1 MKGNYALNLND
12 TIKVKL
18 TDHGKDIYYHRFD
31 NLIETGVKFTPK
43 MPKVDA
49 DGYTKFQLWDFIQ
62 LYGQHIDMIKPN
74 VIEPINI
81 VIDGKNLKEFDG
93 KGGIK

>member
-1 MKGNYALNLND
+1 MDGNYALNLND

-31 NLIETGVKFTPK
+31 NLIETGVKLTPE

-62 LYGQHIDMIKPN
+62 LYGQHIGMIKPN

-93 KGGIK
+93 KRG